1 VQSQNWYTEEPI
13 PTVIVVDDDTPV
25 RNALARLIHSAGLRV
40 EAFATAQ
47 EFLAYAPPDEP
58 ACLVLDVWLSGENG
72 LRLQDALQHS
82 ERCLPIVFLT
92 GHGTVPMC
100 ARALK
105 AGAVDFLQKP
115 CDDEVL
121 LQAISTALDQDRR
134 TRHTRHRRAVLHRR
148 VTTLTPREREV
159 MGLVVTGLL
168 NKQMAY
174 ILGTSE
180 KTVKVH
186 RARVMQKMQATSLA
200 DLVRMADTV
209 GVSVPQERRPE
220 TTHPPFAR
228 DASLH
233 PV

>member
-1 VQSQNWYTEEPI
+1 VQSQNRYAEETI
-13 PTVIVVDDDTPV
+13 PTVIVVDDDASV
-25 RNALARLIHSAGLRV
+25 RDALARLIRSAGLRV

-47 EFLAYAPPDEP
+47 GFLAYALLDGP
-58 ACLVLDVWLSGENG
+58 ACLILDVQLAGENG
-72 LRLQDALQHS
+72 LTLQTALQQS
-82 ERCLPIVFLT
+82 ERCVPIIFLT

-121 LQAISTALDQDRR
+121 LQAISTALDQDRH
-134 TRHTRHRRAVLHRR
+134 TRHTWHQRAVLYQR

-168 NKQMAY
+168 NKQVAY
-174 ILGTSE
+174 TLGTSE

-186 RARVMQKMQATSLA
+186 RARVMHKMQATSLA

-209 GVSVPQERRPE
+209 GVSAPQARSPEANHHPFDRR
-220 TTHPPFAR
+220 
-228 DASLH
+228 ASLH